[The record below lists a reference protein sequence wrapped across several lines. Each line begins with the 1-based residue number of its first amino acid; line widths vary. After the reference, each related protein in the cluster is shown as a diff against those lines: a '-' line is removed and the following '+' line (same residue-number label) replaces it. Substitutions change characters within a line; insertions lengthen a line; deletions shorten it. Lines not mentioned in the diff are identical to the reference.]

1 MNRLSTIIWRAAG
14 GAVVVFM
21 VGPLF
26 VLALFAF
33 SDKTLL
39 SFPITGL
46 TFDWWIKVFN
56 NPAFWAAF
64 KKSIIVTSLV
74 GLVSTIVGTMA
85 ANALAQ
91 KPKRVAGLSMA
102 LVTLPVMLPP
112 LVLAVA
118 LANYYSALGIKF

>member
-56 NPAFWAAF
+56 TPAFWAAF
-64 KKSIIVTSLV
+64 KKSIIITSVV

-91 KPKRVAGLSMA
+91 MPKRVAGLSMA

-112 LVLAVA
+112 LVLAV
-118 LANYYSALGIKF
+118 

>member
-39 SFPITGL
+39 SFPITG
-46 TFDWWIKVFN
+46 
-56 NPAFWAAF
+56 
-64 KKSIIVTSLV
+64 
-74 GLVSTIVGTMA
+74 
-85 ANALAQ
+85 
-91 KPKRVAGLSMA
+91 
-102 LVTLPVMLPP
+102 
-112 LVLAVA
+112 
-118 LANYYSALGIKF
+118 